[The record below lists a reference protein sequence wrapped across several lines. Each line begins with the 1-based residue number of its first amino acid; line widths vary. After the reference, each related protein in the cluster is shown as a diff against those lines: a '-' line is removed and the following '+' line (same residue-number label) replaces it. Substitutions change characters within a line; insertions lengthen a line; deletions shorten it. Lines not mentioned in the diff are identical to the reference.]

1 MMDSFCRHRCALPN
15 QGLCSQSLPK
25 LQISNLRCCKTWHL
39 NSLEHSFLRAFW
51 GLKQIC
57 RSQDFR
63 QSWWGHQLPL
73 LQSDLF
79 PATIQ
84 EIASDCSP
92 LGANQ
97 AACSVMAQRGFDTW
111 QSLHGVWWILKDKG
125 CFLWNPIHFLDIQW
139 NNMKYMQQEVTR
151 SDYKSNIKS
160 SVPFWRLFKL
170 FQVHFVHFVHFVT
183 FFHILSA
190 FSPSLPSLWRWPL
203 LLFRL
208 YGRCCS
214 MGDFWQHPGV
224 SMCLENIAVLLGFN
238 WALCEVS
245 ADLAF
250 AWIGCI

>member
-1 MMDSFCRHRCALPN
+1 MVDSFCPHRCALPN

-92 LGANQ
+92 LGALKSSCLLRHGPKRLRHLTIF
-97 AACSVMAQRGFDTW
+97 AWCLMDSKRQRM
-111 QSLHGVWWILKDKG
+111 
-125 CFLWNPIHFLDIQW
+125 FLWNPIHFLDIQW

-151 SDYKSNIKS
+151 SDYKSN
-160 SVPFWRLFKL
+160 
-170 FQVHFVHFVHFVT
+170 
-183 FFHILSA
+183 
-190 FSPSLPSLWRWPL
+190 
-203 LLFRL
+203 
-208 YGRCCS
+208 
-214 MGDFWQHPGV
+214 
-224 SMCLENIAVLLGFN
+224 
-238 WALCEVS
+238 
-245 ADLAF
+245 
-250 AWIGCI
+250 

>member
-1 MMDSFCRHRCALPN
+1 MNGNGQCEQGSLQEGLEPRDASCSFFSFPVRSLSALGAPQHWHFAWNWNASGNRSIKAERQNVDHSQLMCGYMMDSFCPHRCALPN

-125 CFLWNPIHFLDIQW
+125 CFLCNKIHFLDIQW

-151 SDYKSNIKS
+151 SDYKSN
-160 SVPFWRLFKL
+160 
-170 FQVHFVHFVHFVT
+170 
-183 FFHILSA
+183 
-190 FSPSLPSLWRWPL
+190 
-203 LLFRL
+203 
-208 YGRCCS
+208 
-214 MGDFWQHPGV
+214 
-224 SMCLENIAVLLGFN
+224 
-238 WALCEVS
+238 
-245 ADLAF
+245 
-250 AWIGCI
+250 